1 MAKLQPRS
9 IQASSDTRSDTYCV
23 RFWNALDVT
32 REGLVRPCCAFQD
45 WVSEDSKPVLFS
57 EATFDQVVGSTTM
70 VNWREQALQG
80 QAISGCQQC
89 YTKERSGSVSDRIL
103 YNREYALRHGQD
115 PRTVFDQA
123 VFDHGSPQ
131 VLSLHLGN
139 QCNLKCRMCG
149 PQASSSI
156 AADGTHRDWAARGFG
171 FNGGLG
177 YKGDFNPSWIKNPQ
191 LLIDRVA
198 PLAPTLEYLMVSGGE
213 PLIMPLTRHL
223 FRYLIESG
231 HASHIR
237 VSMASN
243 GTRVDDGVLEQLSQ
257 FQQVHPRLSVD
268 GYGQADEYV
277 RYPSQWDEVETN
289 LKRLQALPN
298 VRLSA
303 GFTLS
308 AYNIF
313 EPVKVVQ
320 WAMAQNLAFEYGFV
334 DNPYYLN
341 AAILPSGVLQ
351 AAADRIFRALD
362 TEFSP
367 TSAWAASQWRAVD
380 QLRGLG
386 EHLQRLAQDAAP
398 QPVDE
403 FYEFMA
409 FTNDLDRDRQQTL
422 ATACPDLWQAIH
434 RHGYG
439 WTDGRGPGFYAA
451 RWRRFSRVRPFR
463 LFRQRVQQ
471 RLKAWVLGQVHGGSQ
486 RVRRSTYQPRQR
498 LKQALPFLVPIKR
511 GIGRWLLRPKA

>member
-1 MAKLQPRS
+1 MSQSQS
-9 IQASSDTRSDTYCV
+9 ISNQASSDTSSADTYCV
-23 RFWNALDVT
+23 RFWNALDIT

-45 WVSEDSKPVLFS
+45 WVSEDGKPVLFS
-57 EATFDQVVGSTTM
+57 EASLEQVVGSTTM
-70 VNWREQALQG
+70 VNWREQALKG
-80 QAISGCQQC
+80 EAIGGCQQC
-89 YTKERSGSVSDRIL
+89 YTKERSGSVSDRMV
-103 YNREYALRHGQD
+103 YNQEYTLRHGQD
-115 PRTVFDQA
+115 PRTAFNQA
-123 VFDHGSPQ
+123 VFDQPSPQ

-156 AADGTHRDWAARGFG
+156 AADGTHRDWATRGFG

-177 YKGDFNPSWIKNPQ
+177 YEGDFNPSWIKNPQ

-198 PLAPTLEYLMVSGGE
+198 PVAPKLQYLMVSGGE

-243 GTRVDDGVLEQLSQ
+243 GTRVDDGMLEQLSQ
-257 FQQVHPRLSVD
+257 FQNVHPRLSVD
-268 GYGQADEYV
+268 GYGHADEYV
-277 RYPSQWDEVETN
+277 RYPSQWNEVKAN

-298 VRLSA
+298 VYLSV

-313 EPVKVVQ
+313 EPVKVVK
-320 WAMAQNLAFEYGFV
+320 WAMAENLSFEYGFV
-334 DNPYYLN
+334 DSPYYLN

-351 AAADRIFRALD
+351 AAADVIFRALD
-362 TEFSP
+362 TEFAP
-367 TSAWAASQWRAVD
+367 TLSWTGAQWRTVD

-386 EHLQRLAQDAAP
+386 EHLQRLAHAAAP

-439 WTDGRGPGFYAA
+439 WTYGRGPGFYAA
-451 RWRRFSRVRPFR
+451 RWRRFNRARSSQ
-463 LFRQRVQQ
+463 QRVQ
-471 RLKAWVLGQVHGGSQ
+471 RQVQSRIRVQPHLVQ
-486 RVRRSTYQPRQR
+486 TVVRRTYQPRQR

-511 GIGRWLLRPKA
+511 GIGRRLSRPRA